1 MGFKLDSPFL
11 IDEDLMGYQEIWAAA
26 GTPFAVFQLKPDD
39 LLKITQGRAVS
50 VKK

>member
-1 MGFKLDSPFL
+1 
-11 IDEDLMGYQEIWAAA
+11 MGYQEIWAAA

-50 VKK
+50 IKK